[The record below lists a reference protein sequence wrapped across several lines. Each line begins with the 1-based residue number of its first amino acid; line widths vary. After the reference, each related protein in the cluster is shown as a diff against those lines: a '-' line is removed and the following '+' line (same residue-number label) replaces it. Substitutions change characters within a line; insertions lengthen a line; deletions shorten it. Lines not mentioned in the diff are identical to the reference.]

1 MNAMSVCQSLTN
13 EFIYQDPPIYYYV
26 ELKLDPYLIGAVSQI
41 FHLSNTKLHCSCR
54 QFGDLW
60 NCDSDTEQGE
70 YLYTTFIDSNYL
82 KYIDKISNPTFELDD
97 LYDSGYDGC
106 KTEVAINPI
115 VSDEYYVYKYI
126 EYDVNEF
133 ELGKNDFL
141 VLFSIQL
148 LRKYIDNV
156 QSGLSTRLIKFR
168 KGDKIEKKSIDTIQ
182 QKLEFCE
189 NKWMKNI
196 DSLCVVYS
204 ATIDKEDY
212 HYKYE
217 ETFLEL
223 GHYKE
228 DVKLIQHAMA
238 HHVITRVYS
247 YGIYNLNNRWQY
259 TKIMDCGKQ
268 NKKFELYCVNCMR
281 NLLYRLEKAK

>member
-54 QFGDLW
+54 QFGELW

-97 LYDSGYDGC
+97 LYDSGYDGR

-156 QSGLSTRLIKFR
+156 QPGLSTRLIKFR
-168 KGDKIEKKSIDTIQ
+168 KGDKIEK
-182 QKLEFCE
+182 
-189 NKWMKNI
+189 
-196 DSLCVVYS
+196 
-204 ATIDKEDY
+204 
-212 HYKYE
+212 
-217 ETFLEL
+217 
-223 GHYKE
+223 
-228 DVKLIQHAMA
+228 
-238 HHVITRVYS
+238 
-247 YGIYNLNNRWQY
+247 
-259 TKIMDCGKQ
+259 
-268 NKKFELYCVNCMR
+268 
-281 NLLYRLEKAK
+281 NLLIRFNKNWSFGKTSG